1 MKVIGYLDSEHLFE
15 AYVDDFCHVTRSDGG
30 HIRLRAARPGIANIE
45 NLNEEEINALGG
57 AIQRLTKAMKAALT
71 ANGVDIRR
79 INIQYNNNWS
89 DLYRTKPSFC
99 IHFYGRAYDS
109 AKQPFGQS
117 LYFPSPREH
126 KDFYKDNEPITDE
139 DINLIRTLLSE
150 ML

>member
-1 MKVIGYLDSEHLFE
+1 MKVIGYLDSGHLFE

-30 HIRLRAARPGIANIE
+30 HVRLRATRPDVASIE
-45 NLNEEEINALGG
+45 DLNEAEINALGG
-57 AIQRLTKAMKAALT
+57 AIQHLAKAMKTALT
-71 ANGVDIRR
+71 TNGVDIRR

-89 DLYRTKPSFC
+89 DLYRAKPSFC

-126 KDFYKDNEPITDE
+126 EDFYKDNKPITDE

>member
-1 MKVIGYLDSEHLFE
+1 MKTIGFLDPEHLFE
-15 AYVDDFCHVTRSDGG
+15 AYVGSCHISRLDGG
-30 HIRLRAARPGIANIE
+30 HIRLRATRPGIANIE

-57 AIQRLTKAMKAALT
+57 AIQRLAKAMKAALT

>member
-1 MKVIGYLDSEHLFE
+1 MKVIGYLDSERLFE
-15 AYVDDFCHVTRSDGG
+15 AYVGSCHISRLDGG
-30 HIRLRAARPGIANIE
+30 HIRLRATRPGVASIE
-45 NLNEEEINALGG
+45 NLNEAEINALGG
-57 AIQRLTKAMKAALT
+57 AIQRLTKATKAALT
-71 ANGVDIRR
+71 TNGVDIRR

-99 IHFYGRAYDS
+99 VHFYGRAYDS

-126 KDFYKDNEPITDE
+126 EDFYKDNEPITDE
-139 DINLIRTLLSE
+139 DINLICTLLSE